1 MSLHLR
7 LCLVAVLAL
16 FVSGCAQ
23 TRYAW
28 DGYDDRLYS
37 YYKNPA
43 ESDQFMEGLQEII
56 QDGEAEN
63 RVPPGIYAEYGY
75 MLYERGKF
83 PDAVVWYT
91 KERDK
96 WPESRI
102 LMDKMIALASNRK
115 LRPEPKG
122 PAREQNLAP
131 EPVSERLP

>member
-1 MSLHLR
+1 MSLYLR
-7 LCLVAVLAL
+7 LCMVVALAL

-23 TRYAW
+23 SRYAW

-37 YYKNPA
+37 YYKTPA

-83 PDAVVWYT
+83 PDAVLWYT

-96 WPESRI
+96 WPESRL
-102 LMDKMIALASNRK
+102 LMDKMIALANGRK
-115 LRPEPKG
+115 PRPESKG
-122 PAREQNLAP
+122 AADGQHLAP
-131 EPVSERLP
+131 KSAKEQLP